1 MGYHGN
7 QIEKESDSDDE
18 EVRREKAEEE
28 KEERKEKEEEERD
41 EEEERREKAEEEE
54 EEGEE
59 DPEEGH
65 RDRVIVKGYMRPD
78 GTSYYVVI
86 PKEIRELFGLKG
98 GEYFLIKP
106 KPGKGKIEL
115 KIAKFVEE

>member
-1 MGYHGN
+1 MGYTGDK
-7 QIEKESDSDDE
+7 IKKELDSDEKEE
-18 EVRREKAEEE
+18 QHEKAEEAE
-28 KEERKEKEEEERD
+28 EERKEKEEEEMD
-41 EEEERREKAEEEE
+41 KEEEKR
-54 EEGEE
+54 EGEE
-59 DPEEGH
+59 EKDQEEKH
-65 RDRVIVKGYMRPD
+65 RERVIVKGYMRPD

-106 KPGKGKIEL
+106 KLGKGKIEL